1 MLSEAEAQA
10 RSHPRTMSD
19 IDLFH
24 PDFFANPYPTYARLR
39 EERPIHWDERAQRWL
54 VTRYADVVAATIHPG
69 VSAARIPPAARIE
82 AAGLGVMEPVYAMMR
97 RQMTFLDPPDH
108 TRIRGLVHKAFSPA
122 VVNALRGHIQ
132 AIADELL
139 APFEGAGR
147 LDLIKDFA
155 FPLPAIVIAEMLGVR
170 IEDREQF
177 KTWSTD
183 IAELVGNP
191 ARPMERLLEIKKSAF
206 ELVEYL
212 RAAMIRLRKSPEQ
225 NLMSALAQAEDAGSM
240 LTEDELLA
248 NAVFVLVA
256 GHETTT
262 NLIANGILSLIRAPE
277 ELAQLRADA
286 SRFPSAI
293 EELLR
298 FESPLQMVGRIAR
311 EDLEIAGT
319 TIKKGQ
325 VIALGL
331 GSANHDPTVFADPER
346 LDLAR
351 KDNKHL
357 AFNQGAHYC
366 IGAALA
372 RIEGQIAIATVL
384 RSAGA
389 LRLERDDAPL
399 AWNHNLSFRGLRT
412 LPVVLR

>member
-1 MLSEAEAQA
+1 MSE
-10 RSHPRTMSD
+10 

-24 PDFFANPYPTYARLR
+24 PDFFANPYPTYTRLR
-39 EERPIHWDERAQRWL
+39 DEQPVYWDERAQRWFIM
-54 VTRYADVVAATIHPG
+54 RYADVVAATIHPG
-69 VSAARIPPAARIE
+69 VSAARIPPTARIE

-97 RQMTFLDPPDH
+97 QQMTFLDPPDH
-108 TRIRGLVHKAFSPA
+108 TRIRGLVHKAFSPS
-122 VVNALRGHIQ
+122 VVTALRGHIQ
-132 AIADELL
+132 TIADELL
-139 APFEGAGR
+139 APFEGAGGF
-147 LDLIKDFA
+147 DLIKDFA
-155 FPLPAIVIAEMLGVR
+155 FPLPAIVIAKMLGVR
-170 IEDREQF
+170 PEDRDQF

-191 ARPMERLLEIKKSAF
+191 ARPMARLLEIKKSTF

-212 RAAMIRLRKSPEQ
+212 RAAMIRLRRSPED

-277 ELAQLRADA
+277 AMATLRGDA
-286 SRFPSAI
+286 SRYPAAI
-293 EELLR
+293 EEMLR
-298 FESPLQMVGRIAR
+298 FESPLQMVGRVAR
-311 EDLEIAGT
+311 EDLEIGGT
-319 TIKKGQ
+319 EIKKGQ
-325 VIALGL
+325 VLALGL
-331 GSANHDPTVFADPER
+331 GSANHDPTVFDDPDR

-372 RIEGQIAIATVL
+372 RIEGQIAISSVL
-384 RSAGA
+384 RSAGD
-389 LRLERDDAPL
+389 LRLERDDVPL
-399 AWNHNLSFRGLRT
+399 EWNHNLSFRGLRS
-412 LPVVLR
+412 LPVLLR

>member
-1 MLSEAEAQA
+1 MSE
-10 RSHPRTMSD
+10 

-24 PDFFANPYPTYARLR
+24 PDFFADPYPTYARLR

-54 VTRYADVVAATIHPG
+54 ITRYADVVAVTIHPG
-69 VSAARIPPAARIE
+69 VSAARIPKAARIE
-82 AAGLGVMEPVYAMMR
+82 AAGLGAMEPVYAMMR
-97 RQMTFLDPPDH
+97 QQMTFLDPPDH
-108 TRIRGLVHKAFSPA
+108 TRIRGLMHKAFSPA
-122 VVNALRGHIQ
+122 VVTALRQDIQ
-132 AIADELL
+132 SIADELL
-139 APFEGAGR
+139 APFEGANR
-147 LDLIKDFA
+147 FDLIKDFA
-155 FPLPAIVIAEMLGVR
+155 FPLPAIVIAKMLGVR
-170 IEDREQF
+170 LEDREQF

-191 ARPMERLLEIKKSAF
+191 ACPMDRLLEIKKSAF

-212 RAAMIRLRKSPEQ
+212 RATMIRLRKSPED
-225 NLMSALAQAEDAGSM
+225 NLMSALAQAVDAGSM

-248 NAVFVLVA
+248 NAVFVLIA

-277 ELAQLRADA
+277 EMASLRADA

-293 EELLR
+293 EEMLR
-298 FESPLQMVGRIAR
+298 FESPLQIVSRIAR

-319 TIKKGQ
+319 TVKKGQ

-331 GSANHDPTVFADPER
+331 GSANHDPTVFDDPDR
-346 LDLAR
+346 LNIAR

-372 RIEGQIAIATVL
+372 RIEGQIAISSVL
-384 RSAGA
+384 RDASA
-389 LRLERDDAPL
+389 LRLEREDAPL
-399 AWNHNLSFRGLRT
+399 EWNHNLSFRSLRS
-412 LPVVLR
+412 LPVVSR